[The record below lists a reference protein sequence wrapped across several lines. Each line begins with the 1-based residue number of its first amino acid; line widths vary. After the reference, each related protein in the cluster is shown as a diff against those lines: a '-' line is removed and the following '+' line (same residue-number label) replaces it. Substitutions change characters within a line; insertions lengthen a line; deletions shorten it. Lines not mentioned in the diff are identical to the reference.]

1 MGAVQ
6 DKVSSNSTY
15 TRSMNDVELEK
26 QRQLAEIEAK
36 KNKEKNE
43 QERERLEI
51 EKQKANAAFELKKA
65 ELLIKFQTD
74 LRGVEAEVI
83 KTRMQTQ
90 SDLFSKF
97 IDFMKETLKTNE
109 AMLMQ
114 QTKLYELAN
123 SNETHFLL
131 FFERAREVNVLST
144 QKLIDIGAEKVKE
157 LNLKSSKEMKYLE
170 SRLESVLGITNANVG
185 MALTYN

>member
-97 IDFMKETLKTNE
+97 IDFMKETLRTNE
-109 AMLMQ
+109 ALITQ
-114 QTKLYELAN
+114 QTKLYELGR
-123 SNETHFLL
+123 SNENHCSLL
-131 FFERAREVNVLST
+131 FDRAGKVEVLSA
-144 QKLIDIGAEKVKE
+144 KDLIDIGAEKVKE